1 MNQSEREVLVGEFL
15 DQPFDQQHSAEH
27 VGSRCQDST
36 ANLDDVIASV
46 YSLLTAIQDID
57 DYDCGCSEC
66 ACISTIHIR
75 AYARIFFRIV
85 LVFGFIGF
93 SCIIEYEGVE

>member
-46 YSLLTAIQDID
+46 HSLLTAIQDID

-66 ACISTIHIR
+66 ACDNRTSP
-75 AYARIFFRIV
+75 ADFFLSNQIK
-85 LVFGFIGF
+85 
-93 SCIIEYEGVE
+93 EPVEQESSS